1 MTWILSLV
9 PPSEAGKELRGGA
22 GLLREI
28 MNWALG
34 PAGMGAINLRG
45 EGGRLLCWPSTC
57 TAYSERSFNR
67 LRDLCKAGCEGALV
81 GLQRNCP
88 ATSPHFLRSILA
100 LSPCSLM
107 KSLSLDGV

>member
-1 MTWILSLV
+1 
-9 PPSEAGKELRGGA
+9 
-22 GLLREI
+22 

-34 PAGMGAINLRG
+34 PAGKGAINLHG
-45 EGGRLLCWPSTC
+45 DGGRLLCWLSTC
-57 TAYSERSFNR
+57 AAYSECSFNR
-67 LRDLCKAGCEGALV
+67 LRDLCRSGWEGALV

-88 ATSPHFLRSILA
+88 ATSPHFLCSILA